1 MSVYLCELR
10 KLKDHIIYYH
20 WEIHEKTKCDE
31 CYRSF
36 IDTDKLEKH
45 KCMIHPAKNTEEQLN
60 ENYQPEDIMR
70 CNVGKKEFSKSS
82 NLTRHINYVH
92 EKNKCFSYLC
102 TFTTTKKRQVVQ
114 NNNN

>member
-36 IDTDKLEKH
+36 INTDKLEKH
-45 KCMIHPAKNTEEQLN
+45 KGKIHPAKNTEEELDN
-60 ENYQPEDIMR
+60 IDQPEDIMR
-70 CNVGKKEFSKSS
+70 CNVC
-82 NLTRHINYVH
+82 
-92 EKNKCFSYLC
+92 EKRIFKA
-102 TFTTTKKRQVVQ
+102 
-114 NNNN
+114 